1 MADTVSK
8 LQSLPQAKPPE
19 PAPAHAGGAEASAE
33 PPDIEMSGQDCRE
46 TLGAAGAHVEE
57 SDTPDIVREKF
68 KRPQQSYLD
77 TVAKKAKTSA

>member
-1 MADTVSK
+1 MADTVIK

-19 PAPAHAGGAEASAE
+19 PAPAHDDGDEASAE
-33 PPDIEMSGQDCRE
+33 PPDIEMSEQEYRE
-46 TLGAAGAHVEE
+46 TLGAAGGQVEE

-68 KRPQQSYLD
+68 KRLQQSYLD